1 MYRDA
6 RWTVALPARL
16 SGMELLGSILALAF
30 VGLIVGA
37 LGRLALPGPN
47 PMSIGLTILIG
58 IGGALAG
65 ALLAAALGVTG
76 GLVLLF
82 EVLAAALI
90 VFLVE
95 KYGRNR

>member
-1 MYRDA
+1 MD
-6 RWTVALPARL
+6 
-16 SGMELLGSILALAF
+16 LLVSIIGLAF
-30 VGLIVGA
+30 VGLVVGA

-47 PMSIGLTILIG
+47 PMSISLTILIG
-58 IGGALAG
+58 IGGALLG
-65 ALLAAALGVTG
+65 ALLAVALGVTG
-76 GLVLLF
+76 GLVLVF